1 MFQITVLVVTMP
13 SSNIPC
19 KKNQTWES
27 SIAVFEAYLGAKITN
42 IHRHLLPKKFQ
53 WTRIEKS
60 SIELK
65 NSNYF
70 MAYDLESSLSSVTA
84 LSDV

>member
-13 SSNIPC
+13 SSNIPF
-19 KKNQTWES
+19 KKNQTWE

-42 IHRHLLPKKFQ
+42 IHRHLLPKRFQ

-60 SIELK
+60 SMELK

-70 MAYDLESSLSSVTA
+70 MAFDLESSLSSVTA

>member
-13 SSNIPC
+13 SSNISC
-19 KKNQTWES
+19 KKNQTWE

>member
-42 IHRHLLPKKFQ
+42 IHRHLLPKKIPMNQDWKILDRTKKFQ
-53 WTRIEKS
+53 LLYGLRPRI
-60 SIELK
+60 
-65 NSNYF
+65 
-70 MAYDLESSLSSVTA
+70 
-84 LSDV
+84 